1 MLIISYFH
9 RCLFEKGGEISLLLL
24 AFSTVH
30 PSYRSPGEKK
40 NMILET
46 REFKKIS
53 LFATPGRGLRNII
66 EMVAPNHSRPNK
78 TQQISLIKQVAI
90 FLPP

>member
-1 MLIISYFH
+1 
-9 RCLFEKGGEISLLLL
+9 
-24 AFSTVH
+24 
-30 PSYRSPGEKK
+30 
-40 NMILET
+40 MILET